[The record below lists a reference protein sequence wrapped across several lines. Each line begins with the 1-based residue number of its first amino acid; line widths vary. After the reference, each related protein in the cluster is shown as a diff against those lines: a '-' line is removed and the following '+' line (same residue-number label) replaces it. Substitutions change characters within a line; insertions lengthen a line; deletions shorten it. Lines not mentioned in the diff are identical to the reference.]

1 MQKFYSESFHYYY
14 YYFFLLNLICRIN
27 MTNWQEGASLLSSRH
42 PCQL

>member
-1 MQKFYSESFHYYY
+1 MQKFTNSESFH

-27 MTNWQEGASLLSSRH
+27 MTNWQEGASLLNSRH